1 MLIRGNEVVCIFTLP
16 PGLGDVWNGSATVRD
31 TRRYTMLDYAVVLG
45 ERLDAV
51 HFRRE
56 RSSLWKEEYYA

>member
-1 MLIRGNEVVCIFTLP
+1 
-16 PGLGDVWNGSATVRD
+16 
-31 TRRYTMLDYAVVLG
+31 MLDYAVVLG